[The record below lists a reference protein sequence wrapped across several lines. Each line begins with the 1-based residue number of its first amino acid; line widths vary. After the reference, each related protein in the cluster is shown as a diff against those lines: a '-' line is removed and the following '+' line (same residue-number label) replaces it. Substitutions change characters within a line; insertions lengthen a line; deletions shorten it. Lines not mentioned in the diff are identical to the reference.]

1 MEDIATLDTPI
12 PLVIGDSWEWFIVLW
27 ADPDSRTPYDLTNK
41 SVEVE
46 ILWPG
51 GRQVVAADITDAAAG
66 RLTISLGA
74 ADTVAV
80 PLGRLSTLYL
90 DVIDGTSRATWFRA
104 PVEGKSGGSVT
115 WLRRA

>member
-1 MEDIATLDTPI
+1 MEDIAISDTPI
-12 PLVIGDSWEWFIVLW
+12 PLIVGDSWEWFVVLW
-27 ADPDSRTPYDLTNK
+27 ADPEARTPYDLTGK
-41 SVEVE
+41 TIEAE
-46 ILWPG
+46 ILWAV
-51 GRQVVAADITDAAAG
+51 GRQVVAADVTDAAAG
-66 RLTISLGA
+66 RLTISLAA

-80 PLGRLSTLYL
+80 PLGRLSQLYL